1 MLKYSIPFPISCW
14 IPCPLQLLFMT
25 FSDTSFIEKMGI
37 QQPLTQPLFLRLG
50 AGYMVKLNLTEEIQP
65 KEVKNHAST

>member
-1 MLKYSIPFPISCW
+1 
-14 IPCPLQLLFMT
+14 MT